1 MAARGAFVASLAGV
15 ILALGLFAAS
25 LAFLA
30 PGPRVLSAA
39 AVFGVGWLTGPLL
52 HVKPLPA
59 DVATAVLQVAALS
72 LNCIGIVAGL
82 ALSRSRAGSAPAAH
96 GALLIGC
103 LGLVACVLSPLALIA
118 ALGPW
123 SHHAAAQRTSVVSI
137 SLAVLASCAY
147 ALLRL
152 WRADRCVGDRPTRAS
167 I

>member
-15 ILALGLFAAS
+15 IVALGLFAAS

-30 PGPRVLSAA
+30 PGSRVLSSA
-39 AVFGVGWLTGPLL
+39 AVFGVGWLAGPLL

-59 DVATAVLQVAALS
+59 DVAAAVLQVAALS

-82 ALSRSRAGSAPAAH
+82 ALSRSRAGSSPAAR

-103 LGLVACVLSPLALIA
+103 LGLVACVLSPLTLIA

-123 SHHAAAQRTSVVSI
+123 PHHAGAQRTWVVTI
-137 SLAVLASCAY
+137 SLAVMAGCAY
-147 ALLRL
+147 AMIRL
-152 WRADRCVGDRPTRAS
+152 WRAGRRPQAVARS
-167 I
+167 